1 MAKAIHI
8 CCGVGGVGK
17 TTAAAAL
24 AVGLARQGKR
34 VAVMTIDPARRLA
47 DALGVELSNDPQAVR
62 GVDGLWA
69 LMLDRKQTFDQVV
82 RRYAPDGDTGDRLI
96 ANRYYNAVSTRLSGS
111 QEYMAM
117 EKLLALDEDPRFDTI
132 VVDTPPTRHALD
144 FLRAPERVRSVLDKR
159 VLGAVVN
166 PTGGGLF
173 SRASKRVLGVVYKMA
188 GDSVL
193 KDLQEFFGLLGGLSQ
208 GFRDRG
214 AKVRTLLGKTE
225 TLYWLVLG
233 ANDPGRDDAFEF
245 LDTLKAEKLHIGG
258 ILVNRVTPVPNPD
271 VVPDLPTPPGV
282 DPTIWSERLEALR
295 TRHHESVKSVKTQEA
310 ALSEVDLRSGAAPML
325 RIADR
330 PDGVQDLSDLAEI
343 GDAIVASIR

>member
-1 MAKAIHI
+1 MAEAIHI

-17 TTAAAAL
+17 TTTAAAL

-47 DALGVELSNDPQAVR
+47 DALGVELSNDPQPVQ

-82 RRYAPDGDTGDRLI
+82 RRYAPDGETGDKLI

-166 PTGGGLF
+166 PSGGGLF

-193 KDLQEFFGLLGGLSQ
+193 QDLQEFFGLLGGLSQ

-214 AKVRTLLGKTE
+214 AKVRALLEKTD
-225 TLYWLVLG
+225 TLYWLVLS

-245 LDTLKAEKLHIGG
+245 LDTLRTENLHIGG
-258 ILVNRVTPVPNPD
+258 ILVNRVTPVPNPAP
-271 VVPDLPTPPGV
+271 VPELDAPEGIDAALWAT
-282 DPTIWSERLEALR
+282 RLDALR
-295 TRHHESVKSVKTQEA
+295 TRHMQTVTLASEQDL
-310 ALSEVDLRSGAAPML
+310 ALSEVNLRSGPAPML

-330 PDGVQDLSDLAEI
+330 PDGVQDLADLAEI
-343 GDAIVASIR
+343 GDEIVSSIQ